1 SFLAS
6 VIARS
11 SLGLIE
17 PRCFPKGI
25 ESASA
30 ESRAAGAL
38 LERHRVTKR
47 PRVGHRARSR
57 TRPSVLGYA
66 PLAHSA
72 AGLGFARRA
81 HPSASLNLGAFP
93 KVSSRPPQ
101 NRAPPALRVLASP
114 GALIC
119 PDRPTPSARS

>member
-1 SFLAS
+1 SAAKRLGLGRRMTSFLAS

-30 ESRAAGAL
+30 ESRAAGGL
-38 LERHRVTKR
+38 LESHRVTKR
-47 PRVGHRARSR
+47 PIVGHRARSR

-81 HPSASLNLGAFP
+81 HLPRSPDTF
-93 KVSSRPPQ
+93 RPVDD
-101 NRAPPALRVLASP
+101 AAV
-114 GALIC
+114 
-119 PDRPTPSARS
+119 